1 MYERNKILLNRLI
14 RIEYIFMREIRTYLI
29 YNVSDD
35 GSIIQAMCLEDKN
48 KCMLPL
54 DVLAVHKLI
63 DSKTGSV
70 YIQKYD
76 EIWTMI

>member
-1 MYERNKILLNRLI
+1 MY
-14 RIEYIFMREIRTYLI
+14 
-29 YNVSDD
+29 
-35 GSIIQAMCLEDKN
+35 LEDKN